1 MTEHVSPLPQ
11 PLLDLLKKDRR
22 YKLQAYLF
30 VFQALDFARQL
41 GMGREAPSEPL
52 PEDVQKRFPLL
63 EAEETSESDLEL
75 EEESP
80 KHVSGQELCEAAR
93 IYASQ
98 QYGYMAKVV
107 LNDWGIYST
116 SDIGEIVYNLIRIGL
131 MRKTKE
137 DRREDFDN
145 VYDFD
150 EVFCQKYRPGNES
163 HHFE

>member
-11 PLLDLLKKDRR
+11 PLLDLLREDRR

-52 PEDVQKRFPLL
+52 PEEVQNQFPLL
-63 EAEETSESDLEL
+63 ETEDTSEDQLED
-75 EEESP
+75 EP
-80 KHVSGQELCEAAR
+80 PRHVSGQELCEAAR

-137 DRREDFDN
+137 DCREDFDN

-150 EVFCQKYRPGNES
+150 EVFCQNYRPENES

>member
-1 MTEHVSPLPQ
+1 MTEDVSPLPQ
-11 PLLDLLKKDRR
+11 PLLELLREDPR
-22 YKLQAYLF
+22 YKLHAYLF

-52 PEDVQKRFPLL
+52 PEEARGRFPLL
-63 EAEETSESDLEL
+63 DAEDVGEGEI
-75 EEESP
+75 EEEPP

-98 QYGYMAKVV
+98 QYGYMAKAV

-150 EVFCQKYRPGNES
+150 EVFCRNYRPGNATQF
-163 HHFE
+163 FE